1 MTYYVNDLKSL
12 YKELEIE
19 RPFEEFQKDVL
30 LAFDEEE
37 DYISDSENVYITEKA
52 ANEIKLFELE
62 RQKG

>member
-1 MTYYVNDLKSL
+1 MTYYTNDLKSL

-19 RPFEEFQKDVL
+19 RPFEDFKEDVL
-30 LAFDEEE
+30 RTFEEEE

-52 ANEIKLFELE
+52 ANEIKLFEQE

>member
-19 RPFEEFQKDVL
+19 RPFEDFKEDVL
-30 LAFDEEE
+30 LAFEEE
-37 DYISDSENVYITEKA
+37 EEYLEDSENVYITDKA
-52 ANEIKLFELE
+52 KNEIIIFEQE

>member
-19 RPFEEFQKDVL
+19 RPFEDFKEDVL
-30 LAFDEEE
+30 LAFEEEE
-37 DYISDSENVYITEKA
+37 DYLEDSENVYITDKA
-52 ANEIKLFELE
+52 KNEIIIFEQE